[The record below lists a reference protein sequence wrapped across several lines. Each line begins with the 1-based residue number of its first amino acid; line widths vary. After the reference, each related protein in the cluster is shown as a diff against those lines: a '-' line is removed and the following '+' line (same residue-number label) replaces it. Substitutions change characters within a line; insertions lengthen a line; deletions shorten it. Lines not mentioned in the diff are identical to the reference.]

1 MRYHHRL
8 IVELFKKKTLK
19 HSHSEFG
26 LVPEM
31 VWQKPR
37 LQKEQQN
44 SSKPI
49 RGATHSICILSII
62 SIGSRIAVAWF
73 LSSIC
78 FSCRSSRT
86 TELTMSVEVVFG
98 LFLFRRE
105 KRHHRKSGIQKRKN
119 QYFFVVL
126 YAAIVGAITYYGNDF
141 GGTSAAY
148 VGGNIRSSPNFS
160 ILFLLFVRV
169 V

>member
-105 KRHHRKSGIQKRKN
+105 KKASSEKRHLEEEEP
-119 QYFFVVL
+119 VL
-126 YAAIVGAITYYGNDF
+126 LRRSVCGNSR
-141 GGTSAAY
+141 GNY
-148 VGGNIRSSPNFS
+148 VLWQRHWRNFS
-160 ILFLLFVRV
+160 GVRRW
-169 V
+169 

>member
-26 LVPEM
+26 LVPEI
-31 VWQKPR
+31 VWQNPS
-37 LQKEQQN
+37 LQEKQQN

-78 FSCRSSRT
+78 FSCRSTRT

-105 KRHHRKSGIQKRKN
+105 KKASSEKRHLEEEEP
-119 QYFFVVL
+119 VL
-126 YAAIVGAITYYGNDF
+126 LRRSVCGNSR
-141 GGTSAAY
+141 GNY
-148 VGGNIRSSPNFS
+148 VLWQRHWRNFS
-160 ILFLLFVRV
+160 GVRRW
-169 V
+169 

>member
-98 LFLFRRE
+98 LFLFRR
-105 KRHHRKSGIQKRKN
+105 RRKKGIIGKPAAFRRGRTSTSSSFCMRQQQGQLRTMATTLAELQRRTSVEQQK
-119 QYFFVVL
+119 Q
-126 YAAIVGAITYYGNDF
+126 
-141 GGTSAAY
+141 S
-148 VGGNIRSSPNFS
+148 
-160 ILFLLFVRV
+160 
-169 V
+169 

>member
-26 LVPEM
+26 LVPEI
-31 VWQKPR
+31 VWQNPS
-37 LQKEQQN
+37 LQEKQQN

-105 KRHHRKSGIQKRKN
+105 KKASSEKRHLEEEEP
-119 QYFFVVL
+119 VL
-126 YAAIVGAITYYGNDF
+126 LRRSVCGNSR
-141 GGTSAAY
+141 GNY
-148 VGGNIRSSPNFS
+148 VLWQRHWRNFS
-160 ILFLLFVRV
+160 GVRRW
-169 V
+169 

>member
-78 FSCRSSRT
+78 FSCRSTRT

-98 LFLFRRE
+98 LFLFRIGE
-105 KRHHRKSGIQKRKN
+105 KKASSENRHLEEEEL
-119 QYFFVVL
+119 VL
-126 YAAIVGAITYYGNDF
+126 LRRSECGN
-141 GGTSAAY
+141 SR
-148 VGGNIRSSPNFS
+148 GNCV
-160 ILFLLFVRV
+160 L
-169 V
+169 

>member
-98 LFLFRRE
+98 LFLFRR
-105 KRHHRKSGIQKRKN
+105 RKKGIIGKP
-119 QYFFVVL
+119 
-126 YAAIVGAITYYGNDF
+126 AAFRRGR
-141 GGTSAAY
+141 TST
-148 VGGNIRSSPNFS
+148 SSSFCM
-160 ILFLLFVRV
+160 RQ
-169 V
+169 